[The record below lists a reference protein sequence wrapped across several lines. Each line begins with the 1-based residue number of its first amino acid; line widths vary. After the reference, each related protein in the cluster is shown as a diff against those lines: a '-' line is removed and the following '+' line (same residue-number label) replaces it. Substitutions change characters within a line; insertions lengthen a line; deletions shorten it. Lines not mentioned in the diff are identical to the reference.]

1 MAHIPTPRLLPL
13 TIFAMGGLLAMKS
26 VTLVRAAVGG
36 ADVGA
41 VAAASAV
48 APAHAPPSATQG
60 NPAATATTTQGT
72 TAQTATSH
80 GAMTQGAMTH
90 GATTQVATAQAATA
104 QGAAAQGAAGA
115 APVMPS
121 MPVAPAPAVGAGE
134 RTVLL
139 ELRRRRDELDARETM
154 VNAREATLA
163 AAELRLGARVGEL
176 QTLQK
181 KLEDLEQARE
191 QRDDASWQGLVKLYE
206 TMKPRDA
213 AAIFNDLDMPVL
225 LSVVDR
231 MKDAKAATV
240 LAAMQ
245 PDKAREVTTK
255 LATLRTKRAAVAPGN

>member
-36 ADVGA
+36 ADAG
-41 VAAASAV
+41 AAAAAPAV
-48 APAHAPPSATQG
+48 APAHAAPSAAQD
-60 NPAATATTTQGT
+60 NPAAKGTTTQGT
-72 TAQTATSH
+72 T
-80 GAMTQGAMTH
+80 TQGT
-90 GATTQVATAQAATA
+90 TTQAPATQA
-104 QGAAAQGAAGA
+104 AAGA
-115 APVMPS
+115 VPVMPS
-121 MPVAPAPAVGAGE
+121 MPPPPAPAVSAGE

-139 ELRRRRDELDARETM
+139 ELRRRRDELDTRETM
-154 VNAREATLA
+154 VSAREATLA
-163 AAELRLGARVGEL
+163 AAELRIGARVGEL
-176 QTLQK
+176 QALQK

-191 QRDDASWQGLVKLYE
+191 QRDDASWDGLVKLYE

-213 AAIFNDLDMPVL
+213 ATIFNDLDMPVL
-225 LSVVDR
+225 LGVVDR

-255 LATLRTKRAAVAPGN
+255 LAALRTKRAAVTQSN

>member
-36 ADVGA
+36 ADAG
-41 VAAASAV
+41 AAAAAPAV
-48 APAHAPPSATQG
+48 APAHAAPSAAQD
-60 NPAATATTTQGT
+60 NPAAKGTTTQGT
-72 TAQTATSH
+72 T
-80 GAMTQGAMTH
+80 TQGT
-90 GATTQVATAQAATA
+90 TTQGTTTQAPATQA
-104 QGAAAQGAAGA
+104 AAGA
-115 APVMPS
+115 VPVMPS
-121 MPVAPAPAVGAGE
+121 MPPPPAPAVSAGE

-139 ELRRRRDELDARETM
+139 ELRRRRDELDTRETM
-154 VNAREATLA
+154 VSAREATLA
-163 AAELRLGARVGEL
+163 AAELRIGARVGEL
-176 QTLQK
+176 QALQK

-191 QRDDASWQGLVKLYE
+191 QRDDASWDGLVKLYE

-213 AAIFNDLDMPVL
+213 ATIFNDLDMPVL
-225 LSVVDR
+225 LGVVDR

-255 LATLRTKRAAVAPGN
+255 LAALRTKRAAVTQSN

>member
-36 ADVGA
+36 ADAG
-41 VAAASAV
+41 AAAAAPAV
-48 APAHAPPSATQG
+48 APAHAAPSAAPD
-60 NPAATATTTQGT
+60 NPAAKGTTTQ
-72 TAQTATSH
+72 APAT
-80 GAMTQGAMTH
+80 
-90 GATTQVATAQAATA
+90 QA
-104 QGAAAQGAAGA
+104 AAGA
-115 APVMPS
+115 VPVMPS
-121 MPVAPAPAVGAGE
+121 MPPPPAPAVSAGE

-139 ELRRRRDELDARETM
+139 ELRRRRDELDTRETM
-154 VNAREATLA
+154 VSAREATLA
-163 AAELRLGARVGEL
+163 AAELRIGARVGEL
-176 QTLQK
+176 QALQK

-191 QRDDASWQGLVKLYE
+191 QRDDASWDGLVKLYE

-213 AAIFNDLDMPVL
+213 ATIFNDLDMPVL
-225 LSVVDR
+225 LGVVDR

-255 LATLRTKRAAVAPGN
+255 LSALRTKRAAVTQSN